1 VFVQTSRHEGF
12 CLPPLE
18 AMAAGCPVVCTDAG
32 GTATSARRRE
42 LPHPEPTTEAWAAAL
57 RRVLT
62 DAPLRER
69 LVAAGRR
76 TAAEYAWDR
85 RIDAL
90 EQVLRAGGRHY
101 SPRACRLTSLR

>member
-1 VFVQTSRHEGF
+1 
-12 CLPPLE
+12 
-18 AMAAGCPVVCTDAG
+18 MAAGCPVVCTDAG
-32 GTATSARRRE
+32 GNRDFCRDDE
-42 LPHPEPTTEAWAAAL
+42 NCLIPEPTTEGVAAAL

-90 EQVLRAGGRHY
+90 EQFYEQAAGTTLH
-101 SPRACRLTSLR
+101 AHAD